1 MHLPTALDRR
11 LWPSRPPRGA
21 APPRCARAVSHRR
34 GEDPACRTR
43 PPDCGRRRTTLRLRS
58 APSAPR
64 AIATRDRARLA
75 GPDHQVAVTAAGD
88 EPCHDDHDTVQYFVC
103 GRHHRGAWVARRGYR
118 AVLLLRHMHTAAPIR
133 KIAPRTV
140 GPRRTVPASGEKP
153 VCAATIPPARKPSP
167 DTAPTQP
174 SQRG

>member
-1 MHLPTALDRR
+1 MSVQQMPSASPVSARAPARR
-11 LWPSRPPRGA
+11 PSLFHSAGPPRPGLWPGSRP
-21 APPRCARAVSHRR
+21 CHWAVSAVGRKG
-34 GEDPACRTR
+34 GEVAFS
-43 PPDCGRRRTTLRLRS
+43 S
-58 APSAPR
+58 AVLSGV
-64 AIATRDRARLA
+64 DRNPVVEFGMLSE
-75 GPDHQVAVTAAGD
+75 AGD

-118 AVLLLRHMHTAAPIR
+118 AVLLLRHMHTAAPIW

-153 VCAATIPPARKPSP
+153 VCAVTIPPARKPRP